1 MGEIRKIPNDVQIAD
16 PDVIDEMSE
25 DLVDMSRKMG
35 KATESMLGLQ
45 ETIEDVQRKNE
56 EYLTQRE
63 ITMRM
68 MRRLTTE
75 L

>member
-16 PDVIDEMSE
+16 PDVIDEMS
-25 DLVDMSRKMG
+25 DGLVDMSRKMG

-45 ETIEDVQRKNE
+45 ETMEDVHRKNE
-56 EYLTQRE
+56 EYKTQRTTT
-63 ITMRM
+63 ISM
-68 MRRLTTE
+68 MRRLISE

>member
-1 MGEIRKIPNDVQIAD
+1 MAEIRKVPSDVQIAD

-25 DLVDMSRKMG
+25 GLVDMSRKMG

-45 ETIEDVQRKNE
+45 ESIEDVQRKNE

-63 ITMRM
+63 ITIRM

>member
-1 MGEIRKIPNDVQIAD
+1 MGEIRKIPSDVQIAD
-16 PDVIDEMSE
+16 PDMIDEMSE
-25 DLVDMSRKMG
+25 GLVDMSRKMG
-35 KATESMLGLQ
+35 KATESMFGLQ
-45 ETIEDVQRKNE
+45 ESIEDVQRKNE

-63 ITMRM
+63 ITIRM

>member
-1 MGEIRKIPNDVQIAD
+1 MGEIRKIPSDVQIAD
-16 PDVIDEMSE
+16 PDMIDEMSE
-25 DLVDMSRKMG
+25 GLVDMSRKMG

-45 ETIEDVQRKNE
+45 ESIEDVQRKNE

-63 ITMRM
+63 ITIRM